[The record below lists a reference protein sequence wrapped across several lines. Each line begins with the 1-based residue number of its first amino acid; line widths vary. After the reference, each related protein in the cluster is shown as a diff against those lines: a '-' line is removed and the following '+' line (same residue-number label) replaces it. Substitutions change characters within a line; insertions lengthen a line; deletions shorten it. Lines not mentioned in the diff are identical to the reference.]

1 MARLT
6 IKELQENYEAKIK
19 HNYVAKYIYDDDIA
33 ALKKEIAVRKEKA
46 IMNEQYRWEAR
57 ALSVVCERLMFSME
71 NPEVIRAYENNDRI
85 RKAHFEW
92 CEKDP
97 IFGGRTKY

>member
-46 IMNEQYRWEAR
+46 IMNEQYR
-57 ALSVVCERLMFSME
+57 
-71 NPEVIRAYENNDRI
+71 
-85 RKAHFEW
+85 
-92 CEKDP
+92 
-97 IFGGRTKY
+97 